1 MRGDEIM
8 KFSSTRVSVNC
19 SNGARFASRLIQ
31 ADINVFDVII
41 SNDNVS
47 LKVDD
52 SQLSALISIAEE
64 LGYQVQILE
73 QYGANGFL
81 KKCLISLPYAVTI
94 MVTVVLGFVS
104 SMYVF
109 DIRVE
114 TANGVPNYEVRR
126 VLEENNIVGVMPKS
140 KIDGRLIEQLLLDSI
155 PEINFATV
163 YVDGISL
170 CVSLVQSDTT
180 EGTVKQKTLISTAD
194 GIVSRVMVR
203 SGTAVVEAGMSV
215 KAGDELIAGYHICDN
230 TPTDDIEEGEKIEC
244 EADGEVYGTVY
255 HHKRIVIPKNI
266 MYMQATGAK
275 KSIRE
280 LYLGNWRIG
289 KVHKVPYETYQ
300 LTRTEQLTNNLL
312 PIKYVNYTYYEYER
326 IAMDKSTYIDRIF
339 GDIIR
344 DISANMPAGGRI
356 LSSHHELKS
365 TAMGEVLDVHCEVEQ
380 RLDNGGYDY

>member
-1 MRGDEIM
+1 
-8 KFSSTRVSVNC
+8 
-19 SNGARFASRLIQ
+19 
-31 ADINVFDVII
+31 
-41 SNDNVS
+41 
-47 LKVDD
+47 
-52 SQLSALISIAEE
+52 
-64 LGYQVQILE
+64 
-73 QYGANGFL
+73 
-81 KKCLISLPYAVTI
+81 
-94 MVTVVLGFVS
+94 
-104 SMYVF
+104 
-109 DIRVE
+109 
-114 TANGVPNYEVRR
+114 
-126 VLEENNIVGVMPKS
+126 
-140 KIDGRLIEQLLLDSI
+140 
-155 PEINFATV
+155 
-163 YVDGISL
+163 
-170 CVSLVQSDTT
+170 
-180 EGTVKQKTLISTAD
+180 
-194 GIVSRVMVR
+194 
-203 SGTAVVEAGMSV
+203 
-215 KAGDELIAGYHICDN
+215 
-230 TPTDDIEEGEKIEC
+230 
-244 EADGEVYGTVY
+244 
-255 HHKRIVIPKNI
+255 